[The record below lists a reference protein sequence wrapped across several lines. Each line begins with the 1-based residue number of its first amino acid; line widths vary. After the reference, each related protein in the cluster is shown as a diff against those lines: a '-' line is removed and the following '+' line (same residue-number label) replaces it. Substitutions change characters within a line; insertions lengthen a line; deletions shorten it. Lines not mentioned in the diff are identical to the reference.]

1 MQPTFGFFD
10 VENLDATLILTPKS
24 DMGELD
30 HERISDGMK
39 EVLQALDAATVKN
52 LVLDFHRTTYY
63 GSTALGFF
71 VRLWKTIC
79 TRNGRMAFCNL
90 SDHERE
96 ILEITRLDDLWH
108 ISTTREEALKFVNQK

>member
-1 MQPTFGFFD
+1 MEPNNEFF
-10 VENLDATLILTPKS
+10 EIEQHGESMILTPNA

-30 HERISDGMK
+30 HERISVGMK
-39 EVLQALDAATVKN
+39 KVLEALEQAPTVKN

-63 GSTALGFF
+63 GSTALGYF

-79 TRNGRMAFCNL
+79 TRRGRMAFCNL

-96 ILEITRLDDLWH
+96 ILTITRLDNLWA
-108 ISTTREEALKFVNQK
+108 ICGSRDEALKSVG